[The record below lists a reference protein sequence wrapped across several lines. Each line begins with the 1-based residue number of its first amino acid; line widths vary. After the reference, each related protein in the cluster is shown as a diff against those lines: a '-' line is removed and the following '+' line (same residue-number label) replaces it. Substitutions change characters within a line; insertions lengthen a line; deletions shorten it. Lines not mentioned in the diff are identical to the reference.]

1 MSSRVYTDSV
11 LMLDRPEGGSP
22 VTQVGGRNT
31 PSRCFPIKAP
41 DLTAVP
47 ALAAHYT
54 LCSYT
59 SLTSFLNWSK
69 QIFHLT
75 WVTETVLPITFYS
88 GCEDPVQS
96 DFALAAGTAYTS
108 KICFSFK

>member
-1 MSSRVYTDSV
+1 M
-11 LMLDRPEGGSP
+11 
-22 VTQVGGRNT
+22 TQVGGRNT

-47 ALAAHYT
+47 ALAAHSVFVY
-54 LCSYT
+54 CSNLFSELVET
-59 SLTSFLNWSK
+59 DNK
-69 QIFHLT
+69 Q
-75 WVTETVLPITFYS
+75 TVLPITFYS